1 MPCHASFLTR
11 IRPIRLAFFCTMAL
25 ASGCTLAPT
34 YQRPSLPVADHWPK
48 NVTEQ
53 EAKPVTAPATTHD
66 MAWQNFFA
74 DPALQRLITLSLTN
88 NRDLKVA
95 ALTIELVRAQYQI
108 QRATLFPSIS
118 ANGQGLGQHTPTTLR
133 PLGQPPVMHQYTAGI
148 GFSAYELDFFG
159 RLRSLTEQALE
170 GYFAQQQTKLSAQIS
185 LVAEVASTWYTLL
198 ADRQRLYIAKNIL
211 DAREQ
216 TFELTELQVALGT
229 ATELNLNQAE
239 AAVQSARSDIAAI
252 TNQVER
258 DRHALTLLVGTTI
271 PAEWLGDATLD
282 KQADLPELPVGLP
295 SDVLLARPDIVAAE
309 HQLKAANANIGAARA
324 NFFPRITLTGMAGGG
339 STSLGSL
346 FKAGSDAWSFG
357 PTITLPLFTGGSNLA
372 LLDAAKIQRDI
383 AVANYEKAIQTAF
396 REVSDMLVQHDT
408 VAQQWQAQ
416 LQQTEAVTRNTL
428 LTEARYQMGVDNYL
442 TLLNSKLALYSAQQT
457 LTSLRLA
464 KLATQVTLYKVLG
477 GGWQTAEPSEEAP
490 T

>member
-1 MPCHASFLTR
+1 
-11 IRPIRLAFFCTMAL
+11 
-25 ASGCTLAPT
+25 
-34 YQRPSLPVADHWPK
+34 
-48 NVTEQ
+48 
-53 EAKPVTAPATTHD
+53 
-66 MAWQNFFA
+66 
-74 DPALQRLITLSLTN
+74 
-88 NRDLKVA
+88 
-95 ALTIELVRAQYQI
+95 
-108 QRATLFPSIS
+108 
-118 ANGQGLGQHTPTTLR
+118 
-133 PLGQPPVMHQYTAGI
+133 
-148 GFSAYELDFFG
+148 
-159 RLRSLTEQALE
+159 
-170 GYFAQQQTKLSAQIS
+170 
-185 LVAEVASTWYTLL
+185 
-198 ADRQRLYIAKNIL
+198 
-211 DAREQ
+211 
-216 TFELTELQVALGT
+216 
-229 ATELNLNQAE
+229 
-239 AAVQSARSDIAAI
+239 
-252 TNQVER
+252 
-258 DRHALTLLVGTTI
+258 
-271 PAEWLGDATLD
+271 
-282 KQADLPELPVGLP
+282 
-295 SDVLLARPDIVAAE
+295 
-309 HQLKAANANIGAARA
+309 
-324 NFFPRITLTGMAGGG
+324 MAGGG